1 MARIKKRTPV
11 NFSTPSLFDTADI
24 FDTPS
29 LEPSMP
35 GIERHIKVA
44 KAQMEERR
52 AAASTVQPLESVTQV
67 DKVLFMSFGSGS
79 SGNCTFIGTP
89 EAGFLIDAGVD
100 NDKVEKE
107 LQRNGISMKAI
118 KGILLTHDHGDH
130 IRYAYSF
137 LRSNRN
143 MLLYCTP
150 RVLNGIL
157 RRHNVSR
164 RIKDYH
170 NPIYKEIPFQLAGF
184 TITAF
189 EVDHD
194 GSDNAGFYISREGF
208 DFTVATDLGK
218 IGPRADYYMRRASY
232 LMIESNYDLDMLHKG
247 QYPEYLKA
255 RIIAGNGHLDN
266 MVTATYLAS
275 IYRPQLKF
283 VFLCHLSQ
291 DNNTPQKALDA
302 VNDALAAI
310 GITAGDGSN
319 SAASLAS
326 PIQVM
331 ALPRYNSTGLITLR
345 LDNR

>member
-1 MARIKKRTPV
+1 MARTKKRTPV
-11 NFSTPSLFDTADI
+11 NFSTPSLFDTADL

-35 GIERHIKVA
+35 GIERHIKIA

-52 AAASTVQPLESVTQV
+52 AAEATVQPLETLTQV
-67 DKVLFMSFGSGS
+67 DKVLYMSFGSGS
-79 SGNCTFIGTP
+79 SGNCTFIGTQ

-100 NDKVEKE
+100 DKKVEKE
-107 LQRNGISMKAI
+107 LKRNGISMDSV
-118 KGILLTHDHGDH
+118 KGIVLTHDHGDH
-130 IRYAYSF
+130 IRYAYSL

-170 NPIYKEIPFQLAGF
+170 KAIYKEIPFELAGF
-184 TITAF
+184 SVTAF

-194 GSDNAGFYISREGF
+194 GSDNAGYYISRPGF

-218 IGPRADYYMRRASY
+218 IGPRADHYMRLASY
-232 LMIESNYDLDMLHKG
+232 LMIESNYDLEMLQRG

-255 RIIAGNGHLDN
+255 RIIAANGHLDN
-266 MVTATYLAS
+266 QVTASYLAS
-275 IYRPQLKF
+275 IYRPELKF

-291 DNNTPQKALDA
+291 DNNTPDKALDA
-302 VNDALAAI
+302 VRDALAAI

-319 SAASLAS
+319 SATALAS

-331 ALPRYNSTGLITLR
+331 ALPRYDSTGIITLR
-345 LDNR
+345 LK